1 MNVKRKMTWKKKY
14 DEGDRDEYIRWK
26 KEDVYESVKMKN
38 DEKVMRAIIN
48 VKNVFNCVLVFFL
61 FNLRLS

>member
-1 MNVKRKMTWKKKY
+1 MMKETESNTS
-14 DEGDRDEYIRWK
+14 DGK